1 MQLMPEYN
9 EKWHYVTLCYKIPIL
24 EVAGSDVTA
33 CTQSVFT
40 N

>member
-1 MQLMPEYN
+1 MKLFPEYN
-9 EKWHYVTLCYKIPIL
+9 KNGVTLRYMLKILIL
-24 EVAGSDVTA
+24 EVAGNDITV

>member
-1 MQLMPEYN
+1 MPEYY
-9 EKWHYVTLCYKIPIL
+9 EKNGVTLCWKILIL
-24 EVAGSDVTA
+24 EVASSDVSA

>member
-1 MQLMPEYN
+1 MPEYN
-9 EKWHYVTLCYKIPIL
+9 KKWRYVTLCWKILIL
-24 EVAGSDVTA
+24 EVAGSVITV